1 MSRQDNIFLRICH
14 NWSKKKVWRM
24 RAKNFICPSPLI
36 WYQKKSF
43 HGIANSIVF
52 FSCCILTLHAYDLLR
67 NTPSLNVRCL
77 NQSIWQRMIL
87 IKSWPYIP
95 NIHKNLHFLP
105 LQFISFLANFSNLWI
120 KFRCSEIMWRVFVW
134 LNFYQIWRGW

>member
-24 RAKNFICPSPLI
+24 RAKNFIYPSPLI

-52 FSCCILTLHAYDLLR
+52 FFLLYTYIIHAYDLLR
-67 NTPSLNVRCL
+67 NTPSLNV
-77 NQSIWQRMIL
+77 SIWLIMIL
-87 IKSWPYIP
+87 IKAWPYIP
-95 NIHKNLHFLP
+95 NIHKNLHLLP
-105 LQFISFLANFSNLWI
+105 LQFISFLANFSNFEWNSDALKCGGCLFDWI
-120 KFRCSEIMWRVFVW
+120 FIRFEEVGKHI
-134 LNFYQIWRGW
+134 